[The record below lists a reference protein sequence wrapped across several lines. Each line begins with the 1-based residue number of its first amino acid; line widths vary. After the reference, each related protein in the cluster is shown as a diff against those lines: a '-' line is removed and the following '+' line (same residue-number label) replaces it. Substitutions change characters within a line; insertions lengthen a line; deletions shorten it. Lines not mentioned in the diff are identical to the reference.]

1 MDFCPDFLHAPIIFD
16 VEHDYKH
23 KNCIFIR
30 FCCAASRQISGLF
43 QWTNTG
49 IFLKRVRG
57 VWKFFKNRFLSNFLT
72 QNHFWQ
78 DISHLHAVYLNFL
91 YFHRLLRYPSVLVT
105 GRGGGN
111 GELLGTFGNKI
122 IGNLL
127 KMRVK
132 FRNFSQFF
140 PIFPASY

>member
-49 IFLKRVRG
+49 IFLKRVRV

-105 GRGGGN
+105 GSARK
-111 GELLGTFGNKI
+111 EMSCTSSLEEKLLCYGSFWKHMI
-122 IGNLL
+122 YL
-127 KMRVK
+127 
-132 FRNFSQFF
+132 
-140 PIFPASY
+140 